1 MQERALCSNTSHAPK
16 TPPENWSLHLMDL
29 LLDSKSSHNH
39 GTLSILV
46 TSSWAYPS
54 PYPDAEGTL
63 HHLGGGYG
71 VTGGGAIGAHAG
83 GAYLGGA
90 IHPGGGGPAP
100 IVQKHIY
107 VHVPPPD
114 PDFQGP
120 RQPVIPPPP
129 PKKHYKIVFIKAPS
143 YPQVQAPVIPAPQS
157 DIEKTLIYVLHRN
170 PTDAAPIVIPT
181 AKPTQ
186 PAKPEVY
193 FIRYKTKKE
202 LGGPGGGHGGGSPHH
217 YADDDYTAVSTTLAP
232 RLLANHSHRPQ
243 RLATPTATPTPSAA
257 GPTVSASS
265 AAAVSIL
272 PRGKNVHRR

>member
-1 MQERALCSNTSHAPK
+1 MTEM
-16 TPPENWSLHLMDL
+16 ELML
-29 LLDSKSSHNH
+29 VQ

-46 TSSWAYPS
+46 TSSWAYPF

-217 YADDDYTAVSTTLAP
+217 YADDDYTAVFDHAGAP
-232 RLLANHSHRPQ
+232 PTGQSQPSATATSHTHSHAHSFSSRAHSFCLVSSCRQ
-243 RLATPTATPTPSAA
+243 HTSARKECA
-257 GPTVSASS
+257 
-265 AAAVSIL
+265 
-272 PRGKNVHRR
+272 